1 MLPPSSTP
9 PARSPY
15 WDIVRG
21 IGILSIVMGH
31 CFAGSIQYVYT
42 YHLAVFFFVSGFLY
56 SEKKYGQDPFAH
68 LGAKL
73 KSSWPKYMF
82 YMSLFIL
89 LHNPFQALGI
99 NPFADNY
106 NFSQTL
112 VHLSNALILGGGE
125 AMGGALW
132 FVPTWVLSCAI
143 FGGTA
148 WFALRFFADKQD
160 KPSLLCRLVIAL
172 VSLLFSFLGAFFILH
187 ENFFTYNVHL
197 ALLVQ
202 GFFAAGWLMK
212 TCLPQ
217 YRRWLKWYAAFP
229 AALVLGALVNHF
241 ELYLDLAMGR
251 IGNGWQYF
259 FLAFLGIYCCLFLSA
274 LLEKTE
280 KAGLLFA
287 FWGKHSFDIMALHF
301 LVFKLVDGIYGRI
314 FHYPI
319 AYYSAFPHSFGKIL
333 WPVYVLLGTC
343 LPALV
348 GCLWDRFTSRTR

>member
-15 WDIVRG
+15 WDILRG

-31 CFAGSIQYVYT
+31 CFSGSIQYVYT

-99 NPFADNY
+99 NPAADNY

-112 VHLSNALILGGGE
+112 VHLSNTLILNGGE

-132 FVPTWVLSCAI
+132 FVPTWVLSCAV
-143 FGGTA
+143 FGGTV
-148 WFALRFFADKQD
+148 WFAFHFF
-160 KPSLLCRLVIAL
+160 PSLCRLVIA
-172 VSLLFSFLGAFFILH
+172 VISLLFSFLGAFFILH
-187 ENFFTYNVHL
+187 ENFFIYNVHL
-197 ALLVQ
+197 VLLVQ
-202 GFFAAGWLMK
+202 IFFAAGWLMK
-212 TCLPQ
+212 TCLPRYKQ
-217 YRRWLKWYAAFP
+217 LLKWYAAFFS
-229 AALVLGALVNHF
+229 ALALVFLVRHDD
-241 ELYLDLAMGR
+241 LYFDLAMGR

-259 FLAFLGIYCCLFLSA
+259 LLAFLGIYCCLFLSL
-274 LLEKTE
+274 LLEKTK
-280 KAGLLFA
+280 KAGQLFA

-314 FHYPI
+314 FHYP
-319 AYYSAFPHSFGKIL
+319 AEYYSAFPHSFGKIL

-343 LPALV
+343 LPALAA
-348 GCLWDRFTSRTR
+348 GLWDKYIADTQ